1 MIYNVVKCVFLFLI
15 IAIFRKVKMNNV
27 CSFNSSFCK
36 VYSPIF
42 GYNLLYLDE
51 YVNNIHSL
59 LEK

>member
-15 IAIFRKVKMNNV
+15 IAIFRKVKMNSV

-51 YVNNIHSL
+51 YVNNIHIL

>member
-1 MIYNVVKCVFLFLI
+1 MIYNVVKCVLLFLI
-15 IAIFRKVKMNNV
+15 IAIFRKVKMNSV

-51 YVNNIHSL
+51 YVNNIHIL